1 MMGSQAVT
9 SHPVQPGVGPLAR
22 WWRIARDPA
31 VPLARNPLFMMSVA
45 ATLLCGA
52 MLWGVSA
59 YAQTLPLVTVT
70 GNTYSVPVQTLIVL
84 TALTFIPAA
93 LMLMTS
99 FTRILIVFS
108 LLRQALGLTTMPPN
122 LVLVGL
128 AVFLTI
134 FIMKPSVLDPIYE
147 KAYIPYTQKKLS
159 FEAAVAEGAKPLRA
173 FMLKQTRQDD
183 LALFAKLHGRPIQTR
198 DDIPMTV
205 LIPAFA
211 ISEIKTGFI
220 IGFMIFLPFL
230 AIDFAVASILTSLG
244 MVMVSP
250 VMFSLPLKLLIF
262 VMADGWGILAASLV
276 ESYMVGG

>member
-1 MMGSQAVT
+1 MLKSTKWFFGS
-9 SHPVQPGVGPLAR
+9 L
-22 WWRIARDPA
+22 
-31 VPLARNPLFMMSVA
+31 LVA
-45 ATLLCGA
+45 GL
-52 MLWGVSA
+52 MGVSA
-59 YAQTLPLVTVT
+59 IAVAQTLPLVSVQ

-84 TALTFIPAA
+84 TALSFIPAA

-128 AVFLTI
+128 SLFLTL
-134 FIMKPSVLDPIYE
+134 FIMKPVFDQIYDQ
-147 KAYIPYTQKKLS
+147 AYVPYTQKRLS
-159 FEAAVAEGAKPLRA
+159 FEQAVDVGSKPLKA
-173 FMLKQTRQDD
+173 FMLRNTREDD
-183 LALFAKLHGRPIQTR
+183 LALFARMHGKPIETR
-198 DDIPMTV
+198 EQVPMTV

-220 IGFMIFLPFL
+220 VGFMIFLPFL

-250 VMFSLPLKLLIF
+250 MMFSLPLKLLIF
-262 VMADGWGILAASLV
+262 VMADGWGLLAASLV
-276 ESYMVGG
+276 QSYAAVGS

>member
-1 MMGSQAVT
+1 MRKSTKWCLGSLLAAGLMGGSAIAV
-9 SHPVQPGVGPLAR
+9 
-22 WWRIARDPA
+22 
-31 VPLARNPLFMMSVA
+31 
-45 ATLLCGA
+45 
-52 MLWGVSA
+52 
-59 YAQTLPLVTVT
+59 AQTLPLVSVQ

-84 TALTFIPAA
+84 TALSFIPAA

-128 AVFLTI
+128 SLFLTL
-134 FIMKPSVLDPIYE
+134 FIMRPVFDQIYDQ
-147 KAYIPYTQKKLS
+147 AYVPYTQKRLS
-159 FEAAVAEGAKPLRA
+159 FEQAVEVGSKPLKA
-173 FMLKQTRQDD
+173 FMLRNTREDD
-183 LALFAKLHGRPIQTR
+183 LALFARMHGKPIETR
-198 DDIPMTV
+198 EQVPMTV

-220 IGFMIFLPFL
+220 VGFMIFLPFL

-250 VMFSLPLKLLIF
+250 MMFSLPLKLLIF
-262 VMADGWGILAASLV
+262 VMADGWGLLAASLV
-276 ESYMVGG
+276 QSYAAVGS

>member
-1 MMGSQAVT
+1 MRRSTKWLVGSLLAGGLLGGSAIAV
-9 SHPVQPGVGPLAR
+9 
-22 WWRIARDPA
+22 
-31 VPLARNPLFMMSVA
+31 
-45 ATLLCGA
+45 
-52 MLWGVSA
+52 
-59 YAQTLPLVTVT
+59 AQTLPLVSVL

-84 TALTFIPAA
+84 TALSFIPAA

-128 AVFLTI
+128 SLFLTL
-134 FIMKPSVLDPIYE
+134 FIMKPVFDQIYDQ
-147 KAYIPYTQKKLS
+147 AYVPYTQKRLS
-159 FEAAVAEGAKPLRA
+159 FEQAVDVGSKPLKA
-173 FMLKQTRQDD
+173 FMLRNTREDD
-183 LALFAKLHGRPIQTR
+183 LALFARMHGKPIETR
-198 DDIPMTV
+198 EQVPMTV

-220 IGFMIFLPFL
+220 VGFMIFLPFL

-250 VMFSLPLKLLIF
+250 MMFSLPLKLLIF
-262 VMADGWGILAASLV
+262 VMADGWGLLAASLV
-276 ESYMVGG
+276 QSYAAVGS

>member
-1 MMGSQAVT
+1 MKNRFLLICFLISVT
-9 SHPVQPGVGPLAR
+9 SGVM
-22 WWRIARDPA
+22 
-31 VPLARNPLFMMSVA
+31 LFG
-45 ATLLCGA
+45 AT
-52 MLWGVSA
+52 A
-59 YAQTLPLVTVT
+59 YAQSLPLITQT

-84 TALTFIPAA
+84 TALTFIPAV

-99 FTRILIVFS
+99 FTRILIVFA

-128 AVFLTI
+128 SIFLTI
-134 FIMKPSVLDPIYE
+134 FIMKPGVLDPIYDN
-147 KAYIPYTQKKLS
+147 AYIPYTQKKLS
-159 FEAAVAEGAKPLRA
+159 FDQAVAEGTKPLKA

-183 LALFAKLHGRPIQTR
+183 LALFAKLHGKPIQTR
-198 DDIPMTV
+198 EDVPMVV

-250 VMFSLPLKLLIF
+250 MMFSLPLKLLIF
-262 VMADGWGILAASLV
+262 VMADGWGLLAASLV
-276 ESYMVGG
+276 ESYMVGGP

>member
-1 MMGSQAVT
+1 MKNRFLLICFLT
-9 SHPVQPGVGPLAR
+9 SETSGVM
-22 WWRIARDPA
+22 
-31 VPLARNPLFMMSVA
+31 LFG
-45 ATLLCGA
+45 AT
-52 MLWGVSA
+52 A
-59 YAQTLPLVTVT
+59 YAQSLPLITQT

-84 TALTFIPAA
+84 TALTFIPAV

-99 FTRILIVFS
+99 FTRILIVFA

-128 AVFLTI
+128 SIFLTI
-134 FIMKPSVLDPIYE
+134 FIMKPGVLDPIYDN
-147 KAYIPYTQKKLS
+147 AYIPYTQKKLS
-159 FEAAVAEGAKPLRA
+159 FDQAVAEGTKPLKA

-183 LALFAKLHGRPIQTR
+183 LALFAKLHGKPIQTR
-198 DDIPMTV
+198 EDVPMVV

-250 VMFSLPLKLLIF
+250 MMFSLPLKLLIF
-262 VMADGWGILAASLV
+262 VMADGWGLLAASLV
-276 ESYMVGG
+276 ESYMVGGP

>member
-1 MMGSQAVT
+1 MITRFQKICLSV
-9 SHPVQPGVGPLAR
+9 SLVSGVL
-22 WWRIARDPA
+22 
-31 VPLARNPLFMMSVA
+31 LFG
-45 ATLLCGA
+45 AT
-52 MLWGVSA
+52 A
-59 YAQTLPLVTVT
+59 YAQSLPLITQS

-99 FTRILIVFS
+99 FTRILIVFA

-128 AVFLTI
+128 SIFLTI
-134 FIMKPSVLDPIYE
+134 FIMKPGVLDPIYDN
-147 KAYIPYTQKKLS
+147 AYIPYTQKKLS
-159 FEAAVAEGAKPLRA
+159 FDQAVAEGSKPLKV

-183 LALFAKLHGRPIQTR
+183 LALFAKLHGKPIQSR
-198 DDIPMTV
+198 EDVPIMV

-250 VMFSLPLKLLIF
+250 MMFSLPLKLLIF
-262 VMADGWGILAASLV
+262 VMADGWGLLAASLV
-276 ESYMVGG
+276 ESYMVGGL

>member
-1 MMGSQAVT
+1 MKNRFLLICFLTSVT
-9 SHPVQPGVGPLAR
+9 SGVM
-22 WWRIARDPA
+22 
-31 VPLARNPLFMMSVA
+31 LFG
-45 ATLLCGA
+45 AT
-52 MLWGVSA
+52 A
-59 YAQTLPLVTVT
+59 YAQSLPLITQT

-84 TALTFIPAA
+84 TALTFIPAV

-99 FTRILIVFS
+99 FTRILIVFA

-128 AVFLTI
+128 SIFLTI
-134 FIMKPSVLDPIYE
+134 FIMKAGVLDPIYDN
-147 KAYIPYTQKKLS
+147 AYIPYTQKKLS
-159 FEAAVAEGAKPLRA
+159 FDQAVAEGTKPLKA

-183 LALFAKLHGRPIQTR
+183 LALFAKLHGKPIQTR
-198 DDIPMTV
+198 EDVPMVV

-250 VMFSLPLKLLIF
+250 MMFSLPLKLLIF
-262 VMADGWGILAASLV
+262 VMADGWGLLAASLV
-276 ESYMVGG
+276 ESYMVGGP

>member
-1 MMGSQAVT
+1 MRKSTKWFLGSLLAAGLMGGSAIAV
-9 SHPVQPGVGPLAR
+9 
-22 WWRIARDPA
+22 
-31 VPLARNPLFMMSVA
+31 
-45 ATLLCGA
+45 
-52 MLWGVSA
+52 
-59 YAQTLPLVTVT
+59 AQTLPLVSVQ

-84 TALTFIPAA
+84 TALSFIPAA

-128 AVFLTI
+128 SLFLTL
-134 FIMKPSVLDPIYE
+134 FIMKPVFDQIYDQ
-147 KAYIPYTQKKLS
+147 AYVPYTQKRLS
-159 FEAAVAEGAKPLRA
+159 FEQAVDVGSKPLKA
-173 FMLKQTRQDD
+173 FMLRNTREDD
-183 LALFAKLHGRPIQTR
+183 LALFARMHGKPIETR
-198 DDIPMTV
+198 EQVPMTV

-220 IGFMIFLPFL
+220 VGFMIFLPFL

-250 VMFSLPLKLLIF
+250 MMFSLPLKLLIF
-262 VMADGWGILAASLV
+262 VMADGWGLLAASLV
-276 ESYMVGG
+276 QSYAAVGS